1 MSKNCK
7 LYSLLYFLIGLN
19 GMAMSQTSFGG
30 HSISMDSRVQALL
43 DLEIDRDAAILRSI
57 SDLPEEQ
64 ITNFLRELDQLEN
77 HEVLELMANEDINLN
92 ALPIMT
98 SYSNLSYTAL
108 EAPCRILDT
117 RNYSGLGIPIE
128 PGVAR
133 EVFDRDIAGQG
144 GNATCAAELAG
155 KSALV
160 VSLSAISPV
169 FPENFTSYSYGTLLN
184 GDEIETG
191 WTTATSL
198 PGGYHQYTY
207 NTPPY
212 NKAVSVLWD
221 LGTTI
226 INNLVVVP
234 RQESDP
240 NIVLYSRNLAHYT
253 IDVVGYFDDLAV
265 CPSSTTFINGQCW
278 GPQQAVASWGEAS
291 IDCAAEGGRLPSAAA
306 IYGAVSNEDLP
317 GVAIWADGFYYDSPG
332 LYFQTAGD
340 PGLGVYGA
348 TGDMPYRC
356 IFSPLTSNY

>member
-1 MSKNCK
+1 MV
-7 LYSLLYFLIGLN
+7 
-19 GMAMSQTSFGG
+19 MSQTSFGG
-30 HSISMDSRVQALL
+30 HSLYMDSRVQALL
-43 DLEIDRDAAILRSI
+43 DLEVDRDEAILRII
-57 SDLPEEQ
+57 SGFPEEQ
-64 ITNFLRELDQLEN
+64 IPDLLRELDQLEN
-77 HEVLELMANEDINLN
+77 HELVELMVSEDINLN

-108 EAPCRILDT
+108 AVPCRILDT
-117 RNYSGLGIPIE
+117 RNYSGVGIPIE
-128 PGVAR
+128 SGVAR

-144 GNATCAAELAG
+144 GNATCAADLAG
-155 KSALV
+155 KLALV
-160 VSLSAISPV
+160 VSLSAISPE
-169 FPENFTSYSYGTLLN
+169 FPENFSSYSYGTLLN

-191 WTTATSL
+191 WSATTSL

-212 NKAVSVLWD
+212 NKSVSVLWD
-221 LGTTI
+221 LDTTI
-226 INNLVVVP
+226 ITNLAVVP

-253 IDVVGYFDDLAV
+253 IDVVGYYDDLDV

-291 IDCAAEGGRLPSAAA
+291 MDCAAEGGRLPSAAT